1 MKKLIKV
8 QGMSCKHCVM
18 HVTEALKDVSGVTN
32 VVVSLEDGT
41 AIVEVT
47 DAVTDQALAAAITD
61 VGYTP
66 GPVTNL

>member
-8 QGMSCKHCVM
+8 QGMSCKNCVM
-18 HVTEALKDVSGVTN
+18 HITEALGEVPGVTG

-41 AIVEVT
+41 ATVDTNVPVT
-47 DAVTDQALAAAITD
+47 NEALAAAITD

-66 GPVTNL
+66 GPVTDL

>member
-18 HVTEALKDVSGVTN
+18 HVTEALKDVRGVTN
-32 VVVSLEDGT
+32 VIVNLEDGT

>member
-18 HVTEALKDVSGVTN
+18 HVTQALGEVPGVTE

-41 AIVEVT
+41 ATVDMNAPVT
-47 DAVTDQALAAAITD
+47 DEALAAAVTD

-66 GPVTNL
+66 GAVTDL